1 MQKLTKR
8 LDQFFAFMKKQE
20 SDMIKPFYDNIHKNQ
35 VAIYNLQKKMLTHFE
50 GEPRQQVTP
59 QQAPQQTQVKP
70 PQQQPSQAPPQQ
82 SSNGVGRSGLIQSG
96 IKKRR

>member
-59 QQAPQQTQVKP
+59 RCELLSDCIVA
-70 PQQQPSQAPPQQ
+70 
-82 SSNGVGRSGLIQSG
+82 L
-96 IKKRR
+96 